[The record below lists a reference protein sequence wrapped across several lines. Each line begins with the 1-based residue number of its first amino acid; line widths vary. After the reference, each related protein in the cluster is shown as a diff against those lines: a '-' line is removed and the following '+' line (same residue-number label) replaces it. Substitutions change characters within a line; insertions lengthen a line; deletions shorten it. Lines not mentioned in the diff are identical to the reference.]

1 MVEGGPA
8 ETAGIKEGDFITAIN
23 GNRVTSSEDL
33 TDVIDQCKEGDVV
46 TVTVARYVEDGASS
60 DQEDTSDFTR
70 TAYGYGYGSGYGFP
84 FGNPFGGYYDYQQ
97 QPTYHVE
104 TLEIEVTLAYLN

>member
-1 MVEGGPA
+1 M
-8 ETAGIKEGDFITAIN
+8 
-23 GNRVTSSEDL
+23 
-33 TDVIDQCKEGDVV
+33 V

-70 TAYGYGYGSGYGFP
+70 TAYGYGNGYGWN

-97 QPTYHVE
+97 QQPSYHVE